1 MTKLYIS
8 YYGDYISIVEGA
20 YKKNKFNIK
29 DILFMSSDEIDK
41 NYNDKYDLLKY
52 ALKSSNY
59 KSKKAILC
67 LNTIDVIV
75 KSNKIPKINPKDLDG
90 IMSMEIDEMISLE
103 RDEYIFSYEVMKEI
117 EDQGEEQLDLILAG
131 VEKNEVK
138 NILSI
143 FDEHN
148 INLECIDILPAAY
161 SRLLKEIEYTDMM
174 IVNTG
179 EYSTS
184 IDIYKEDSLYIHD
197 NVPVR
202 LTEDAQIYDY
212 MRLVDEAN
220 GLMNYYSS
228 RNFGKIVDNIVVV
241 GTHAHNKEVQES
253 FKKMFASEI
262 ISGIENLYDI
272 DEEIKGNILEADLNM
287 IVDNIGCMI
296 RDKYKSP
303 YLKMNLLPN
312 EIRRKQERRKRV
324 IRSLEIA
331 PLILI
336 ILYIPIMAF
345 NLISGLKQ
353 NQLNDITRQIDQLK
367 IHYSQISDI
376 EEKINKKE
384 EEIKIYDML
393 IKKEPKWEVILN
405 SIDENIPYKV
415 QLDTLGISY
424 VSDKEKRDNQS
435 LEDIKLNEKEENEK
449 SDKEKEQ
456 PLYEKIPNFITM
468 IGKADTPSHVGQFV
482 YKLKELPYFENVKLS
497 GVSEQKVEG
506 QNGHRTSYN
515 FSITADVK
523 DGVITNE

>member
-1 MTKLYIS
+1 
-8 YYGDYISIVEGA
+8 
-20 YKKNKFNIK
+20 
-29 DILFMSSDEIDK
+29 
-41 NYNDKYDLLKY
+41 
-52 ALKSSNY
+52 
-59 KSKKAILC
+59 
-67 LNTIDVIV
+67 
-75 KSNKIPKINPKDLDG
+75 
-90 IMSMEIDEMISLE
+90 
-103 RDEYIFSYEVMKEI
+103 
-117 EDQGEEQLDLILAG
+117 
-131 VEKNEVK
+131 
-138 NILSI
+138 
-143 FDEHN
+143 
-148 INLECIDILPAAY
+148 
-161 SRLLKEIEYTDMM
+161 
-174 IVNTG
+174 
-179 EYSTS
+179 
-184 IDIYKEDSLYIHD
+184 
-197 NVPVR
+197 
-202 LTEDAQIYDY
+202 

-253 FKKMFASEI
+253 FKKMFASEV

-367 IHYSQISDI
+367 IDYSQISDI

-393 IKKEPKWEVILN
+393 IKKESKWEVILN